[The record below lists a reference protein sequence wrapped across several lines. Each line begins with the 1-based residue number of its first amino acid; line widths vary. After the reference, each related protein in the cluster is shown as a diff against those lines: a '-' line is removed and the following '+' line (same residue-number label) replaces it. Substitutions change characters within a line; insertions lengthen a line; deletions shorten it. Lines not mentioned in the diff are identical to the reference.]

1 MCGFGAFC
9 SCATEIEQLICSQ
22 VNEDNKEK
30 GAGRIE
36 HANAW

>member
-1 MCGFGAFC
+1 VVSEPSVAVPRK
-9 SCATEIEQLICSQ
+9 IEQLICSQ

>member
-1 MCGFGAFC
+1 VVSEPSVAFVPRK
-9 SCATEIEQLICSQ
+9 IEQLICSQ